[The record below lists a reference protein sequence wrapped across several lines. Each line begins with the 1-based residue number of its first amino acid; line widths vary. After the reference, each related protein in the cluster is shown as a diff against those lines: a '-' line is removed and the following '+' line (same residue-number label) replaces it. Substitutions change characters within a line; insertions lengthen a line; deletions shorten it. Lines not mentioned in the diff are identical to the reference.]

1 MFICVHLWFK
11 SAFAGLSSLTLKFLA
26 MPVVICMLRGINV
39 LGRNKVKM
47 GELRVLCGSPK
58 LRNVATYIQSGN
70 VVFHSDESDLLALAE
85 KIQGAVGKKFGFKP
99 AIMLRTLDEWR
110 ATIQRNP
117 FRKRLAAKTNPLEP
131 SKHLVMFLGADP
143 GHGAR
148 KKAHAVDTSPEE
160 LRIIGREAYI
170 YFPKGQGQTTMSWPA
185 IERILKTSG
194 TGRNW
199 NTVLKMLEL
208 AEALGIRLGA

>member
-1 MFICVHLWFK
+1 
-11 SAFAGLSSLTLKFLA
+11 
-26 MPVVICMLRGINV
+26 MLRGINV

-47 GELRVLCGSPK
+47 EELRAVCGSLK
-58 LRNVATYIQSGN
+58 LRNVVTYIQSGN
-70 VVFHSDESDLLALAE
+70 VVFHTDEADLIALAE
-85 KIQGAVGKKFGFKP
+85 KIQAAIGKKFGFKP
-99 AIMLRTLDEWR
+99 AIMLRTLEEWR
-110 ATIQRNP
+110 ITIKRNP
-117 FRKRLAAKTNPLEP
+117 FAKRLAAKKDPLNPSFL
-131 SKHLVMFLGADP
+131 LVNFLSIDP

-208 AEALGIRLGA
+208 AESLESASGRE

>member
-1 MFICVHLWFK
+1 
-11 SAFAGLSSLTLKFLA
+11 

-39 LGRNKVKM
+39 LGRNKIKM
-47 GELRVLCGSPK
+47 EELRSVCGSLK
-58 LRNVATYIQSGN
+58 LRNVVTYIQSGN
-70 VVFHSDESDLLALAE
+70 VVFHTDEADLIALAE
-85 KIQGAVGKKFGFKP
+85 KIQAAIGKKFGFKP
-99 AIMLRTLDEWR
+99 AIMLRTLEEWR
-110 ATIQRNP
+110 ITIKRNP
-117 FRKRLAAKTNPLEP
+117 FAKRLAAKKDPLNPSFL
-131 SKHLVMFLGADP
+131 LVNFLGIDP

-208 AEALGIRLGA
+208 AESLESASGRE

>member
-1 MFICVHLWFK
+1 
-11 SAFAGLSSLTLKFLA
+11 

-47 GELRVLCGSPK
+47 EELRALCSSLK

-70 VVFHSDESDLLALAE
+70 VVFHTDEAELAVLAT
-85 KIQGAVGKKFGFKP
+85 KIQTAIGKKFGFTP

-110 ATIQRNP
+110 VTIKRNP
-117 FRKRLAAKTNPLEP
+117 FGKRLKAKTNPLEP
-131 SKHLVMFLGADP
+131 SRHLVMFLGADP
-143 GHGAR
+143 GHAAR
-148 KKAHAVDTSPEE
+148 KKAHAVDTTPEE

-170 YFPKGQGQTTMSWPA
+170 YFPKGQGQTTMSWDS
-185 IERILKTSG
+185 IERILGTKG

-208 AEALGIRLGA
+208 AESLESAAVPK